1 MYVYAKIS
9 RTLGSIFFYFWQFF
23 KQPLGIPVSKSP
35 AFYEHNRDRPRI
47 DPYFIFGKKCEKKK
61 EEKKEERKQ

>member
-23 KQPLGIPVSKSP
+23 KQLLGIPVSKSP

-47 DPYFIFGKKCEKKK
+47 DAYFIFGKKM
-61 EEKKEERKQ
+61 